1 MPVKLTPQEATL
13 KQNRNLKAST
23 TDMPAR
29 INAVTE
35 APGKKAAAKAD
46 KMKQNIVKSIDDGTW
61 QRNVAA
67 VTLEDWKT
75 SMIEKGV
82 PRIASGIDAAA
93 PKVQAFYEQFFPHLD
108 KIAAD
113 VDKMPDL
120 TLQDS
125 IARMTK
131 QVTEAS
137 KFRFNKG

>member
-1 MPVKLTPQEATL
+1 
-13 KQNRNLKAST
+13 
-23 TDMPAR
+23 MPAR

-35 APGKKAAAKAD
+35 APGKKAADKAD
-46 KMKQNIVKSIDDGTW
+46 KMRQNINKALDSGKW

-67 VTLEDWKT
+67 VPLDDWKK

-93 PKVQAFYEQFFPHLD
+93 GKVQGFYEEFFPHLD
-108 KIAAD
+108 KIASH

-120 TLQDS
+120 TLNDS
-125 IARMTK
+125 IARMTY

-137 KFRFNKG
+137 KFRKSSG